1 MKLEI
6 EYLILALVSAVLLYF
21 LSDYL
26 FDKVVHRYYANVP
39 VLVWSNGE

>member
-26 FDKVVHRYYANVP
+26 FDKVAHRYYADVP
-39 VLVWSNGE
+39 DLVWESLK